1 MLRNRLSP
9 ADFRPYPL
17 QDMVGRRPSREAPP
31 FGKRLAEL
39 RKERGLTQ
47 SELAARLEISSKMID
62 YYERRATNPSLEIIT
77 KAATIFGVTLADML
91 GEELSRPRHR
101 PGPPSRLEA
110 QIERVRQLPRRQ
122 KEHIIKTLAALL
134 KQAEEEKRAAE

>member
-1 MLRNRLSP
+1 MRNRPSLGE
-9 ADFRPYPL
+9 FEPYPF
-17 QDMVGRRPSREAPP
+17 QEMAGRRPSREAPP

-47 SELAARLEISSKMID
+47 VELSERLAISSKMVD

-77 KAATIFGVTLADML
+77 KAATIFGVTVADML
-91 GEELSRPRHR
+91 GEELGRPRHR

-110 QIERVRQLPRRQ
+110 QIERVRRLPRRQ
-122 KEHIIKTLAALL
+122 QEHIIKTLGALL
-134 KQAEEEKRAAE
+134 MQAEDEAGAT

>member
-1 MLRNRLSP
+1 MRNRPSL
-9 ADFRPYPL
+9 AEFGPYPF
-17 QDMVGRRPSREAPP
+17 QDMAGRRPSREAPP

-47 SELAARLEISSKMID
+47 SELAERLEISNKMVD

-77 KAATIFGVTLADML
+77 KAATIFGVTVADML
-91 GEELSRPRHR
+91 GEELARPRHR

-110 QIERVRQLPRRQ
+110 QLERVRQLPRRQ
-122 KEHIIKTLAALL
+122 QEHIIKTLAALL
-134 KQAEEEKRAAE
+134 KQAEEEKHAAE